1 MDDRSLAALT
11 GAILVLLQL
20 QLVFLP
26 DTRADA
32 ATRTAELRRLGID
45 LAAAG
50 AIAIHPV
57 R

>member
-20 QLVFLP
+20 HFVFLP